1 MPQILAISVGQFH
14 KLLSP
19 LKKEE
24 DDHDRNNSVQFCYWF
39 TSWFKLSRPIIL
51 QRHNK
56 RTK

>member
-1 MPQILAISVGQFH
+1 MPQILAIFVGQFH

-24 DDHDRNNSVQFCYWF
+24 DDHDQNNSVQFRYWF
-39 TSWFKLSRPIIL
+39 TSWLKLSRSIVL